1 VRTHWRFGAWSMI
14 PNSSEAGHG
23 PWPMGDGC
31 SSVSA
36 VPAAVGATRNTSTS
50 DWSSCSRWLGTAVA
64 WGKTEDLNPR
74 SVAWAL
80 VQSKVLDNI
89 KWLTTNNRKEGW
101 QANRPLFF
109 DIILFVDTCLDAP
122 ILHARSMDL
131 ASASTKPPRILM
143 S

>member
-64 WGKTEDLNPR
+64 WGKT
-74 SVAWAL
+74 V
-80 VQSKVLDNI
+80 
-89 KWLTTNNRKEGW
+89 
-101 QANRPLFF
+101 RPLKTL
-109 DIILFVDTCLDAP
+109 IPEAWHGHWCSLKYSTILPGAVEA
-122 ILHARSMDL
+122 
-131 ASASTKPPRILM
+131 
-143 S
+143 